1 MFIRTFGLAILP
13 VLLVSCA
20 SIWNLGNRSSLE
32 ADVLDVL
39 RPASKDGLSLECRMI
54 GTTRSGYCLGEISDD
69 EAAAWAQGLALES
82 FRVNLEDAASTPALG
97 VEGPVGCLSVEVFPG
112 VDGLPALWVGGRP
125 PQLALGSG
133 GQFEY
138 LLLIVNAATGQGCV
152 QASYAYG

>member
-1 MFIRTFGLAILP
+1 MFIRAFGLAILP

-32 ADVLDVL
+32 ADVLEVL

-54 GTTRSGYCLGEISDD
+54 GTTRSAYCLGEISDD
-69 EAAAWAQGLALES
+69 EAAAWAQALALES
-82 FRVNLEDAASTPALG
+82 FRINLEDAASTPPLG
-97 VEGPVGCLSVEVFPG
+97 AEGPVGCLSAEVFPG
-112 VDGLPALWVGGRP
+112 VDGLPAFWIGGRP
-125 PQLALGSG
+125 LQLALGSG

-152 QASYAYG
+152 QVSYAYG